1 MNDGVG
7 TANVLQKLVAKPRA
21 LRRALH
27 QTGNVHKF
35 NDGRGFFVRL
45 IHLRQ
50 LVQPCVRHSHHAHIR
65 LDGAEGIVGALRPG
79 VGNGIKQRAFAHI
92 RQPHNTQLHI
102 SYISFGVF
110 CPDAPL

>member
-27 QTGNVHKF
+27 QARDVHEL
-35 NDGRGFFVRL
+35 DDRRGLFVRL

-50 LVQPCVRHSHHAHIR
+50 LVQPLVRNGHHAHVGV
-65 LDGAEGIVGALRPG
+65 DGTEGIVGALCPG
-79 VGNGIKQRAFAHI
+79 VGNGIKQRAF
-92 RQPHNTQLHI
+92 
-102 SYISFGVF
+102 SYIR
-110 CPDAPL
+110 